1 MTPKMSRLFQ
11 KRSRL
16 DRSDK
21 SDKSDKSD
29 GQIGQIGRIAVFDPI
44 WGVFGVFYRFKG
56 VFPGLLG
63 ALLLRP
69 VWGPVVTF
77 SHRGDVQPQNMADIR
92 RFFVLICHDH
102 STMHQIRAR
111 PSPHHTRPRCRG
123 CNAGA
128 PHARMRPS
136 RAMVAPSPPN
146 ASSCRCGLRAP
157 PIDRVIAG
165 AGCIVPPHAPRP
177 VPRAPLSCPAPRIG
191 APLASVRP
199 VPAPLSCPAP
209 CPAPL
214 LSVRACARAPS
225 PPLA

>member
-1 MTPKMSRLFQ
+1 
-11 KRSRL
+11 
-16 DRSDK
+16 
-21 SDKSDKSD
+21 
-29 GQIGQIGRIAVFDPI
+29 
-44 WGVFGVFYRFKG
+44 
-56 VFPGLLG
+56 
-63 ALLLRP
+63 

-165 AGCIVPPHAPRP
+165 AGCVPLQSIASSPVRVASCPRTRPAPCPVRP
-177 VPRAPLSCPAPRIG
+177 CRAP
-191 APLASVRP
+191 PLASVRP
-199 VPAPLSCPAP
+199 SHRC
-209 CPAPL
+209 
-214 LSVRACARAPS
+214 APS
-225 PPLA
+225 PRPCRAPPRAPRPCYRCERAPVPRPRPLPDLMPRAPRIGASVRPAPRPIGAPHRCARSHGIQPVCIVFWSLAESAESA